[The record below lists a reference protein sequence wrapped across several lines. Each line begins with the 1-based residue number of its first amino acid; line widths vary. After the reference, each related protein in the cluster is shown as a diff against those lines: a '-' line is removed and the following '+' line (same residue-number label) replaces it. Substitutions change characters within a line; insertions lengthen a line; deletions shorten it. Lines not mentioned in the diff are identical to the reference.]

1 MSTARNSIGSVGV
14 FCGSS
19 AAAPSAWLGAA
30 AQFGRMLANDGVRL
44 VYGGGGNGLMGACAR
59 AACGAGGQVLGVIPQ
74 FLVGAENPI
83 PEVPTEVVPSMH
95 ARKQRMFEES
105 DGFAVLPGAVG
116 TLEEA
121 IEILSWRR
129 LGLHSKPIVFLS
141 PGGFWSPLFAQFT
154 RFIDHSLSPEEL
166 LHCVSEVETPE
177 DILPTLRAA
186 DPGIAVALH
195 MPTRT

>member
-1 MSTARNSIGSVGV
+1 MDIIIKNVRISSKPDPVDIGIEAGKIFCIEPNITAEAGSVID
-14 FCGSS
+14 
-19 AAAPSAWLGAA
+19 A
-30 AQFGRMLANDGVRL
+30 
-44 VYGGGGNGLMGACAR
+44 GGR
-59 AACGAGGQVLGVIPQ
+59 AA
-74 FLVGAENPI
+74 
-83 PEVPTEVVPSMH
+83 
-95 ARKQRMFEES
+95 
-105 DGFAVLPGAVG
+105 LPGFLEPHLHLEKALLHRRMPARSG